1 MRRLNTIHFLF
12 VIFLLSMPLLW
23 ISCGDDE
30 EPKRTENT
38 DDSDNQETTEKTV
51 TPTGTII
58 FSLGDTNTASADNP
72 AVVTADEPLALQ
84 LTQQSTYTDSKGQ
97 AHSCEPK
104 ASASV
109 KVESSEVHADD
120 LKALLTVTE
129 KTETDN
135 SGSDSF
141 IRSTHQIF
149 TIGKQVITF
158 DLSYE
163 FYTCSDPDGHTAV
176 MPYVLLNPA
185 RHGTPTA
192 TETTRTSSHN
202 AAVHLSGIRLT
213 PISAKSQTR
222 GSYSQEQHYDVVTGF
237 TIKAETMGDAV
248 KNEQQ
253 TLYVEV
259 RYEAVITTQHEY
271 PDPELTF
278 GYQLKAL
285 SGTTDNHSPFAMTG
299 QQMELEWQQTADYTW
314 FNLEQLQTEKMRIEP
329 KANMNLTASKDTVW
343 VEDANELEQIVP
355 GNAQKSVTDA
365 DGAKLHN
372 GKKSFTVG
380 GGQVIDFNWNY
391 MAYTET
397 EIEGYKVSWP
407 YLTLSEPQLVAVQ
420 KAELPNVKIPGKRA
434 KVYQITLR
442 FKQSVSGVHTPEAVS
457 EANEYVVKYIG
468 VQLLPEVKLLEVK
481 YRKDFVWYEPHD
493 NLHLR
498 NQCLLYQDSIFSEGE
513 PKTKLIAQSPA
524 FMAEGGA
531 GIYSAG
537 GKDGCYDTDTLW
549 TRSDGNTF
557 LFHVGRTEYNE
568 PYTTPLIIY
577 SKVGVPDLSKI
588 SVAEPYETDY
598 YGAAGDD
605 WGKYQIWGDDF
616 LFNKEHPQNGWYV
629 KNMAHNRYVRLI
641 YESPDPT
648 NQDIRNYNLVLGWYD
663 RFFYKDGQLFD
674 YLEYDATIDWN
685 FRQEN
690 ITMEDGSPAIVF
702 THEGTLHWAGQDI
715 YQATVDTVYQR
726 K

>member
-38 DDSDNQETTEKTV
+38 DESDNQETTEKTV

-72 AVVTADEPLALQ
+72 AVVTADEPLALR

-222 GSYSQEQHYDVVTGF
+222 GSYNQEQHYDVVTGF

-329 KANMNLTASKDTVW
+329 KANMSLTASKDTVW

-355 GNAQKSVTDA
+355 GNAQTSVTDA

-391 MAYTET
+391 TAYNET
-397 EIEGYKVSWP
+397 EVEGYKVSWP
-407 YLTLSEPQLVAVQ
+407 YLTLSEPQLLAVQ

-481 YRKDFVWYEPHD
+481 YRKDFVWYEPQY
-493 NLHLR
+493 NLPLR
-498 NQCLLYQDSIFSEGE
+498 NQYILYRDSIFSDGTT
-513 PKTKLIAQSPA
+513 KTMETFTTPYAK
-524 FMAEGGA
+524 EGGVFA
-531 GIYSAG
+531 LPALC
-537 GKDGCYDTDTLW
+537 DPNVDTLW

-557 LFHVGRTEYNE
+557 FSHAQRVEHDEAYRT
-568 PYTTPLIIY
+568 PFIVYTKT
-577 SKVGVPDLSKI
+577 GVPDLSKV
-588 SVAEPYETDY
+588 SVTEPYEKSY
-598 YGAAGDD
+598 YGDAGD
-605 WGKYQIWGDDF
+605 WETYSDF
-616 LFNKEHPQNGWYV
+616 SFVPFNSQNPQKGWYT
-629 KNMAHNRYVRLI
+629 KQLSYNRYVRLV
-641 YESPDPT
+641 YESPDLAE
-648 NQDIRNYNLVLGWYD
+648 IRKYDLTMGWYD
-663 RFFYKDGQLFD
+663 HFCYQDGQLFD
-674 YLEYDATIDWN
+674 YLDYKASLDWD
-685 FRQEN
+685 FRRED
-690 ITMEDGSPAIVF
+690 ITMKDGSPAIVF
-702 THEGTLHWAGQDI
+702 THECTLHWMGKDF